1 MRLNRLEVLSKEE
14 LQLIH
19 NSTLELLE
27 NTGIKIES
35 QEVRNFLKENG
46 TISNEDRNDE
56 FIKFPEDL
64 VIEQL
69 KKVPDNFYLYGPDG
83 SFNFNVNTEN
93 INFTTFGATVKIYDP
108 EKKKKIRKT
117 TLQDAIDHIR
127 IVNGLENIVC
137 SQVDVWPHDIP
148 FTQLHYYTIREW
160 ARHSYKPYGMAC
172 YGRTASQD
180 MMNLTSLVVGGEH
193 ELKKNPR
200 LIGVF
205 NPTSPLRLTQIL
217 LNGLFVFAKYNQP
230 ILISSAASAGS
241 TSPVTLCGTLI
252 QANMEVISSIV
263 ITQLINPGTPV
274 LYGSTNTIM
283 DPVTGNVAYGSI
295 EFGLISIGAA
305 QLAHFY
311 NIPSKGSGA
320 LTDSKCFDIQNG
332 FERFNTL
339 VCTANAGHNF
349 ITCAGTYESTLSEA
363 LELLVIDDEMAGI
376 IKHGLDGIRI
386 DEEALALDEIK
397 KVATEGKNY
406 LMLKHTAK
414 NVRKEIFVPKLV
426 DRNRRGIWN
435 IAGSKDIIKVASKKV
450 ENILKT
456 QKGPGLS
463 HQTEN
468 ELNKYFKVVASRTLD
483 DYRKLE
489 GIDDSKI
496 PSEIS
501 GVKIE

>member
-1 MRLNRLEVLSKEE
+1 MKLNRLEVLSKDDIET
-14 LQLIH
+14 IH

-27 NTGIKIES
+27 EIGVKIKS
-35 QEVRNFLKENG
+35 QEMRNFLK
-46 TISNEDRNDE
+46 NEGVIINKDSKDE
-56 FIKFPEDL
+56 FVKFPEEL

-69 KKVPDNFYLYGPDG
+69 KKVPDNFSLYGPDG
-83 SFNFNVNTEN
+83 SLELNINTEN
-93 INFTTFGATVKIYDP
+93 MNFSTFGATVKIFDP
-108 EKKKKIRKT
+108 HYKKGIRKT
-117 TLQDAIDHIR
+117 KLQDAISHIR
-127 IVNGLENIVC
+127 VVNGLENIAC

-148 FTQLHYYTIREW
+148 YTQLHFYTIREW

-180 MMNLTSLVVGGEH
+180 MMKLTSIAVGGDE

-205 NPTSPLRLTQIL
+205 NPTSPLKLTQIL

-230 ILISSAASAGS
+230 ILISSAASSGS

-252 QANMEVISSIV
+252 QSNMEVLSSIV

-283 DPVTGNVAYGSI
+283 DPLTGNVAYGSM
-295 EFGLISIGAA
+295 EFGLITIGAA

-311 NIPSKGSGA
+311 NIPSKGSGG

-332 FERFNTL
+332 FERFNSL
-339 VCTANAGHNF
+339 LCAAYAGHNF
-349 ITCAGTYESTLSEA
+349 ITCAGTYESTLSES

-376 IKHGLDGIRI
+376 IKRGLEGIRVN
-386 DEEALALDEIK
+386 DQTLALDEIK
-397 KVATEGKNY
+397 RAVSQDKNF

-414 NVRKEIFVPKLV
+414 NIRNEIYVPRLL

-435 IAGSKDIIKVASKKV
+435 RAGSKNIIERARNIV
-450 ENILKT
+450 NDILKF
-456 QKGPGLS
+456 QKGPGIS
-463 HQTEN
+463 QKTEI
-468 ELNKYFKVVASRTLD
+468 ELDKYLKLIASRSLD

-489 GIDDSKI
+489 GIEDSNA
-496 PSEIS
+496 PTDIS
-501 GVKIE
+501 GVRIE